1 MKTTIS
7 GDSGAGPGGG
17 FRDFLYQELRR
28 RQGANPRYSLR
39 AFALHLGID
48 HSTLSQLLRARRTLT
63 PEMLERLGARL
74 GLERDAIA
82 TYVAHEARR
91 ISAPGPQSREV
102 RRLTADTANL
112 VADWYHWAILELV
125 RLRDFVPDSR
135 WIARVLGLGV
145 DEVNVAVSRL
155 LHLGLLEM
163 AAPDRW
169 TDRSGDT
176 ATSYEDF
183 TRAAVQRLWEQVRD
197 LSATSLA
204 AVPPQLREHSAT
216 TIAVRTDQIPEALAR
231 LARFRAE
238 LLAWLD
244 AEPERNDVY
253 RLELGFFPVTRLNH
267 KLEDENGPPGD
278 AVPDLGEGS

>member
-1 MKTTIS
+1 MKVTS
-7 GDSGAGPGGG
+7 SAGRADSNHGFGACL
-17 FRDFLYQELRR
+17 RAELRR
-28 RQGANPRYSLR
+28 RQAGNPRYSLR

-48 HSTLSQLLRARRTLT
+48 HSTLSQLLRERRALT

-74 GLERDAIA
+74 GLDRDSIA
-82 TYVAHEARR
+82 THVAHEARR
-91 ISAPGPQSREV
+91 ISYPGPQAREV

-125 RLRDFVPDSR
+125 RLRDFVADCR
-135 WIARVLGLGV
+135 WIAQVLGLSV

-163 AAPDRW
+163 NAPGRW

-183 TRAAVQRLWEQVRD
+183 TRAAVQRLWEQVRE
-197 LSATSLA
+197 LSAASIEGA
-204 AVPPQLREHSAT
+204 PPRLREHSST
-216 TIAVRTDQIPEALAR
+216 TIAVRTDQVPEALAR
-231 LARFRAE
+231 IAHFRAD

-244 AEPERNDVY
+244 VEPERDDVY
-253 RLELGFFPVTRLNH
+253 RLELGFFPVTRINH
-267 KLEDENGPPGD
+267 TMEDENGPAGD
-278 AVPDLGEGS
+278 AVSDPGEGS